1 MTGSKEVRELQFTRM
16 QLVIVFVLVIAL
28 GAFIFVLGV
37 SVGKKQARL
46 AQGLEPAAGPS
57 TEVVRPKI
65 KPPTDVLAE
74 KAGTPASEKASS
86 AVEKKE
92 AAAPSDIQ
100 KEIASFESRGKTS
113 RESPTV
119 SKSKPTV
126 KTGTAP
132 AAEKKTEAP
141 QTVPTAVRPQA
152 GLLYI
157 QVVAA
162 SQKAEASQ
170 LADKIREHG
179 FSVFI
184 LDPQA
189 GIPYYRVRV
198 GGYRTEEERNR
209 AGEQLAAVL
218 NKKPGDF
225 YYPPR

>member
-1 MTGSKEVRELQFTRM
+1 MTNAKEVRELQFTRM

-57 TEVVRPKI
+57 TEVVRPKV
-65 KPPTDVLAE
+65 KPPTEALAE
-74 KAGTPASEKASS
+74 KAGTPPSEKASP
-86 AVEKKE
+86 ADEKKV
-92 AAAPSDIQ
+92 AAASSDIR
-100 KEIASFESRGKTS
+100 KEIASFEAQEKTG
-113 RESPTV
+113 RESPAV
-119 SKSKPTV
+119 SKSTPAA
-126 KTGTAP
+126 KTGTATPAPKKTAARRSVP
-132 AAEKKTEAP
+132 AAVEP
-141 QTVPTAVRPQA
+141 QI

-162 SQKAEASQ
+162 SQKSEASQ

-184 LDPQA
+184 LDPRA
-189 GIPYYRVRV
+189 GTPFYRVRV

-209 AGEQLAAVL
+209 AGERLAAVL
-218 NKKPGDF
+218 KKKPSDF

>member
-1 MTGSKEVRELQFTRM
+1 MTGSKEVRKLQFTRM

-57 TEVVRPKI
+57 AEVVRPKI
-65 KPPTDVLAE
+65 KPPTDTRAE
-74 KAGTPASEKASS
+74 KAGTPASEKTSPA
-86 AVEKKE
+86 AAKKE
-92 AAAPSDIQ
+92 AAAPTDIQ
-100 KEIASFESRGKTS
+100 KEIASFESREKTA
-113 RESPTV
+113 RDSPAV
-119 SKSKPTV
+119 SKSRPAAN
-126 KTGTAP
+126 TGTAP
-132 AAEKKTEAP
+132 AAEKKTAAP
-141 QTVPTAVRPQA
+141 RTGPAAVEPQA
-152 GLLYI
+152 GFLYI

-162 SQKAEASQ
+162 TQKAEASQ

-198 GGYRTEEERNR
+198 GGYRTEEERSR
-209 AGEQLAAVL
+209 AGERLAAVL
-218 NKKPGDF
+218 NKKPSDF